1 MPTFINV
8 SNSPITISE
17 GITSRVVQIKETIQ
31 SDYPLDEFFE
41 LKRLSDTPYFNPIVS
56 VIKNT
61 SGVKEVPID
70 LVNTKKIKIIVQA
83 NQDIFINDAANLP
96 GIYAVAGEILYLTPA
111 KAITKLILNNAA
123 VVIQMKDT
131 YTICSN

>member
-1 MPTFINV
+1 MPTFINI
-8 SNSPITISE
+8 SNSPITIAE
-17 GITSRVVQIKETIQ
+17 GITSRVVQMKETIQ

-41 LKRLSDTPYFNPIVS
+41 LKRLSNEPYFNPIVS
-56 VIKNT
+56 VIKHT

-70 LVNTKKIKIIVQA
+70 LTNTKKIKIIVQS
-83 NQDIFINDAANLP
+83 NQDIFINDIENLP
-96 GIYAVAGEILYLTPA
+96 AIYALAGEILFLTPA
-111 KAITKLILNNAA
+111 KAITKIILNAAA